1 MAEKKIKS
9 NSQRFDSKLFT
20 MGFDEV
26 KQRLTEII
34 RSKSVRHGDFVLPSG
49 KISTRYLDLK
59 DTTLGAEGS
68 FLTSLATLHL
78 LKDEVQAIGGLKEDV
93 YSIAATSSQLAYLR
107 GQEIDCFYVR
117 DLAMAKRHGQSK
129 WIEGPLK
136 SATQVAIVHDQIIDG
151 LSVIETIRRL
161 QEEADAQIVQVI
173 SIVDMLDGAKYRLQ
187 DYGVDYSSVL
197 TIEEIVGRS
206 LV

>member
-1 MAEKKIKS
+1 MVDKRNR
-9 NSQRFDSKLFT
+9 NSGAFDSKLFS
-20 MGFDEV
+20 MGFEEARA
-26 KQRLTEII
+26 RLIEII
-34 RSKSVRHGDFVLPSG
+34 KAKSVRHGDFVLPSG

-68 FLTSLATLHL
+68 FLTSLAALHL
-78 LKDEVQAIGGLKEDV
+78 LKDEVRAIGGLKEDV
-93 YSIAATSSQLAYLR
+93 YSLAATTGQLAYLR

-117 DLAMAKRHGQSK
+117 EQCSAKRHGHSR

-136 SATQVAIVHDQIIDG
+136 PGLQVALIHEQIVDG

-161 QEEADAQIVQVI
+161 QEESDAQIVQVI
-173 SIVDMLDGAKYRLQ
+173 SLVDMLDGAKYRLQ
-187 DYGVDYSSVL
+187 DHGVDYSSIL
-197 TIEEIVGRS
+197 TIEDVVGRS